1 MVVVMLNY
9 SPKLS
14 GEEKEAMPKQ
24 RGFVVCCHVLEFTAR
39 ADRCQNIYM
48 RLSLLTDVLAP

>member
-1 MVVVMLNY
+1 MLNY

-14 GEEKEAMPKQ
+14 GEEKEAVPKQ

-39 ADRCQNIYM
+39 ADRCHNTYM